1 MKDTPEYLARYSN
14 WLLKTGMKKLNDDQK
29 SKRISELTAVTFFLN
44 EKDVFFAYYQRFLAE
59 RLLNETM
66 LSDEY
71 ERNFII
77 ALRNQC
83 GQANI
88 KKINEMIG
96 DISESKALCEEFRPD
111 VQEKFPINVDNVNIN
126 ILRNGS
132 WPAVFK
138 RKELQNM

>member
-111 VQEKFPINVDNVNIN
+111 VQETFPINVDNVNIN

>member
-96 DISESKALCEEFRPD
+96 DISESK
-111 VQEKFPINVDNVNIN
+111 
-126 ILRNGS
+126 
-132 WPAVFK
+132 
-138 RKELQNM
+138 